1 MKDIKLIH
9 TGGPYGDC
17 MSSYDINF
25 PKDITVDNFII
36 AVLKDYPKEWGEF
49 YHSYEKSFAKYKNGK
64 LFITDYKEYQNIQNK
79 IVLSASSHG
88 GWSLMDYFIQC

>member
-17 MSSYDINF
+17 MSNYNINF
-25 PKDITVDNFII
+25 PEYITVDNFII

-49 YHSYEKSFAKYKNGK
+49 YHSYEKSFAKYKNGEF
-64 LFITDYKEYQNIQNK
+64 FITDNKEYQNIRNK